1 MRRIGSEARGLRAG
15 PGAGPGA
22 VPGMVELAAGTASGC
37 CLVAVSSS
45 DLTTSTCPYHASQ
58 MVGDDTSKT
67 AKLAMILHKILS
79 EADEPPLLEL
89 TARTMGRLVKS
100 GAALTSDRDR

>member
-1 MRRIGSEARGLRAG
+1 
-15 PGAGPGA
+15 
-22 VPGMVELAAGTASGC
+22 
-37 CLVAVSSS
+37 
-45 DLTTSTCPYHASQ
+45 

-100 GAALTSDRDR
+100 GAALTSDIVDKEVRGTEGAEGSECLSVRGAVCQAGRSSPGQR